1 MNPWFIHLLSN
12 FREFSSDNCH
22 DKSIL
27 LSFAKIE
34 QIISLIC
41 ISLVSTEKEAM
52 SLSQCELH
60 PLSHLLSEDHA
71 TMLQIESM
79 RSSDWNQRANQ
90 RYKTVKSSTFF
101 SLPYLLSFLVLSN
114 KQVAIRFQFTNL
126 RFDQIILILP
136 PLILLNIFQNFV

>member
-1 MNPWFIHLLSN
+1 MNPWFIQLLSN

-27 LSFAKIE
+27 LGFAKIE

-101 SLPYLLSFLVLSN
+101 FSSLPTFISGVE
-114 KQVAIRFQFTNL
+114 Q
-126 RFDQIILILP
+126 
-136 PLILLNIFQNFV
+136 